1 MRPGIPKSN
10 ANEILRL
17 SREIK
22 LCRCEFCRPLS
33 RRLSNRAARHIHL
46 RGRQSDFARHGG
58 GQNGDEGGRG
68 GDGFAIGTNSLTAG
82 GQGGEASQPDGRGGR
97 GGHAYVGYD
106 LARPG
111 AAARPAHMRWPYYEP
126 ITEAGRGGDAPDTPQ
141 YKVRRLIVEQIKKK
155 YFAQHGLPFDEVW
168 WDREIVPLTWINE
181 QIGADGHLWRATIV
195 DDEYEFSV
203 GE

>member
-1 MRPGIPKSN
+1 M
-10 ANEILRL
+10 
-17 SREIK
+17 
-22 LCRCEFCRPLS
+22 
-33 RRLSNRAARHIHL
+33 
-46 RGRQSDFARHGG
+46 
-58 GQNGDEGGRG
+58 
-68 GDGFAIGTNSLTAG
+68 TAG

-181 QIGADGHLWRATIV
+181 QIGADGHT
-195 DDEYEFSV
+195 F
-203 GE
+203 GEQPSLMTSTSSPSANSCYRMRRLSRGRRNVSFWTNDFFAFPS